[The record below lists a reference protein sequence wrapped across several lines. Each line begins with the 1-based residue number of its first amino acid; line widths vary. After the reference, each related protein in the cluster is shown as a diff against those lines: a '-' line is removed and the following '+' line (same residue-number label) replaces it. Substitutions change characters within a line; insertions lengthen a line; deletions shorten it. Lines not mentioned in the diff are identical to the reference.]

1 MSRSGQPRDSK
12 TQAEHKSHGCWY
24 FIVQV
29 KLGESRELEKGTWT
43 RNFRMMLSRMEVGK
57 KGGEVNGH
65 EKNAI
70 GMVVIRGNS
79 VVTIEPLEI
88 QV

>member
-1 MSRSGQPRDSK
+1 MYWMLLIS
-12 TQAEHKSHGCWY
+12 
-24 FIVQV
+24 IVEN
-29 KLGESRELEKGTWT
+29 KILEWLKM
-43 RNFRMMLSRMEVGK
+43 NCIQMMLSRMEVGK